1 MKKTDKQL
9 PRGYRNNNPLNIR
22 RGTKW
27 IGMAKRQNDKE
38 FCVFESMAYGYRAA
52 FRILQTYYFKYK
64 LRTVVSIINR
74 WAPPSENN
82 SMAYAKYVAEYAGVS
97 TSTQLPSPKEYEA
110 VFVWVKIMLGMTKYE
125 NGLLRPET
133 TAECF
138 KGYRLANMK

>member
-1 MKKTDKQL
+1 MRKS
-9 PRGYRNNNPLNIR
+9 RGFRNNNPLNIR
-22 RGTKW
+22 RGASHWVGQCEVQT
-27 IGMAKRQNDKE
+27 DKA
-38 FCVFESMAYGYRAA
+38 FVQFTSMAYGYRAA

-97 TSTQLPSPKEYEA
+97 TSTQLPSPTEYEA

-138 KGYRLANMK
+138 KGYRLANMR